1 MKKRKR
7 KVSSTAKQVDFSD
20 IRMPEE
26 FKDTEKFSVKELLG
40 KPLLFL
46 FAKEFESVGGQK
58 FKAKMGRVVKA
69 KGVDKLFWRMVKAK
83 DLKRNKLIR
92 FNASGVLA
100 GIFKEF
106 DEKLPFTGK
115 IMSKKVKG
123 GHYYQLQ
130 GLKG

>member
-1 MKKRKR
+1 MAKRKR
-7 KVSSTAKQVDFSD
+7 KVSNSAKEVDFSD
-20 IRMPEE
+20 IRIPEE
-26 FKDTEKFSVKELLG
+26 FKDTEKFSVIDLLG
-40 KPLLFL
+40 KPLYFL
-46 FAKEFESVGGQK
+46 HTKEFESTGGTK
-58 FKAKMGRVVKA
+58 FKNKLGRVVKS
-69 KGVDKLFWRMVKAK
+69 KKVDKLFWRMVKAK

-106 DEKLPFTGK
+106 DDKLPFTGK